1 MTIAGQRGVTLLI
14 VLIMLVVIGLTSAA
28 SLRSASSNERISN
41 NFRMH
46 ALAEHYAEAALR
58 YCETQLTL
66 ADSARVNSLQHA
78 SLRAFT
84 GAAYPAWANTLTWTG
99 AGGAAASL
107 TRVPEALVASA
118 DSAFKPAQL
127 PQCAVESLS
136 IPLTQNGEPA
146 GAADV
151 YVITARGF
159 STDYSASAQ
168 DVSLTGSVVWLQSV
182 VSVRRAAKAG
192 AGTLAD
198 RVWRRIINP
207 PVS

>member
-1 MTIAGQRGVTLLI
+1 MTTSGQRGVSLLI
-14 VLIMLVVIGLTSAA
+14 VLIMLVIIGLTSAA

-46 ALAEHYAEAALR
+46 ALAEQYAEAALR

-66 ADSARVNSLQHA
+66 AEAARVDSLKEA

-84 GAAYPAWANTLTWTG
+84 GAAYPAWANPLTWTG
-99 AGGAAASL
+99 TGGASASL
-107 TRVPEALVASA
+107 TRVPEALVSSA

-127 PQCAVESLS
+127 PQCAVEKQSLVM
-136 IPLTQNGEPA
+136 TQNGVPA
-146 GAADV
+146 GTADV

-159 STDYSASAQ
+159 STDYSASPQGA
-168 DVSLTGSVVWLQSV
+168 SLTGSVVWLQTL
-182 VSVRRAAKAG
+182 VSVQRATAAG
-192 AGTLAD
+192 AGALAD

>member
-1 MTIAGQRGVTLLI
+1 MTIAGQRGVSLLI

-66 ADSARVNSLQHA
+66 ADSARVNSLQDA

-127 PQCAVESLS
+127 PQCAVENLS

-159 STDYSASAQ
+159 STDYSASVQ
-168 DVSLTGSVVWLQSV
+168 GFSLTGSVVWLQSV

>member
-1 MTIAGQRGVTLLI
+1 MTIAGQRGVSLLI

-66 ADSARVNSLQHA
+66 ADSARVNSLQDA

>member
-1 MTIAGQRGVTLLI
+1 VSLLI
-14 VLIMLVVIGLTSAA
+14 VLIMLVIIALTSAA

-46 ALAEHYAEAALR
+46 ALAEQYAEMALR

-66 ADSARVNSLQHA
+66 ADGARVDSLKEA

-84 GAAYPAWANTLTWTG
+84 GTAYPAWANPLTWTG
-99 AGGAAASL
+99 AGGASASL
-107 TRVPEALVASA
+107 TSVPEALVSSA
-118 DSAFKPAQL
+118 DSAFKPTQL
-127 PQCAVESLS
+127 PQCAVEKQSLA
-136 IPLTQNGEPA
+136 LTQNGVSA

-159 STDYSASAQ
+159 STDYSASSQ
-168 DVSLTGSVVWLQSV
+168 GVSLTGSVVWLQSL
-182 VSVRRAAKAG
+182 VSVRRGAAAD

>member
-1 MTIAGQRGVTLLI
+1 VTTPGQRGVSLLI
-14 VLIMLVVIGLTSAA
+14 VLIMLVIIGLTSAA

-46 ALAEHYAEAALR
+46 ALAEQYAEAALR

-66 ADSARVNSLQHA
+66 ADGARMDSLKEA
-78 SLRAFT
+78 SLRVFT
-84 GAAYPAWANTLTWTG
+84 GAAYPAWANPLTWTG
-99 AGGAAASL
+99 AGGAFASL
-107 TRVPEALVASA
+107 TSVPEAVVTSA
-118 DSAFKPAQL
+118 DSAFKPTLL
-127 PQCAVESLS
+127 PQCAVEKQSLA
-136 IPLTQNGEPA
+136 LTLNGAPA

-159 STDYSASAQ
+159 STDYSASPQ
-168 DVSLTGSVVWLQSV
+168 GVSLTGSVVWLQSL
-182 VSVRRAAKAG
+182 VSVRRAAPAD

-207 PVS
+207 PV

>member
-1 MTIAGQRGVTLLI
+1 MASGQRGVSLLI

-46 ALAEHYAEAALR
+46 ALAEQYAEAALR

-66 ADSARVNSLQHA
+66 ADGARVDSLKEA
-78 SLRAFT
+78 SMRAFT
-84 GAAYPAWANTLTWTG
+84 GAAYPAWANPLTWTG
-99 AGGAAASL
+99 AGGAATSL
-107 TRVPEALVASA
+107 TLVPEALVKSA
-118 DSAFKPAQL
+118 DSAFKPAHL
-127 PQCAVESLS
+127 PQCAVEILS
-136 IPLTQNGEPA
+136 IPLTPNGVPA
-146 GAADV
+146 VAADA

-168 DVSLTGSVVWLQSV
+168 GASLTGSVVWLQSL
-182 VSVRRAAKAG
+182 VSVRRAAAAD

>member
-1 MTIAGQRGVTLLI
+1 MTIAGQRGVSLLI

>member
-1 MTIAGQRGVTLLI
+1 VTTSGQRGVSLLI

-46 ALAEHYAEAALR
+46 ALAEQYAEAALR
-58 YCETQLTL
+58 YCEMQLTL
-66 ADSARVNSLQHA
+66 ADDARVDSLKNA

-84 GAAYPAWANTLTWTG
+84 GAAYPAWANLLTWTG
-99 AGGAAASL
+99 AGGASASL

-118 DSAFKPAQL
+118 DSAYKPAQL
-127 PQCAVESLS
+127 PQCVVEKQSLV
-136 IPLTQNGEPA
+136 LTQNGVPA

-159 STDYSASAQ
+159 STDYSVNPQGA
-168 DVSLTGSVVWLQSV
+168 SLTGSVVWLQSL
-182 VSVRRAAKAG
+182 VSVRRATAAE

>member
-1 MTIAGQRGVTLLI
+1 MASGQRGVSLLI

-46 ALAEHYAEAALR
+46 ALAEQYAEAALR

-66 ADSARVNSLQHA
+66 ADGARVDSLKEA
-78 SLRAFT
+78 ALRAFT

-118 DSAFKPAQL
+118 DSAFKPTQL

-168 DVSLTGSVVWLQSV
+168 AVSLAGSVVWLQSV

>member
-1 MTIAGQRGVTLLI
+1 MTISGQRGVSLLI
-14 VLIMLVVIGLTSAA
+14 VLIMLVVIALTSAA

-66 ADSARVNSLQHA
+66 ADSARVNSLQDA

>member
-1 MTIAGQRGVTLLI
+1 MTITGQRGVSLLI

-66 ADSARVNSLQHA
+66 ADSARVNSLQDA

-198 RVWRRIINP
+198 RVGRRIINP

>member
-1 MTIAGQRGVTLLI
+1 MTSSHQRGVSLLI
-14 VLIMLVVIGLTSAA
+14 VLIMLVVIGMTSAA
-28 SLRSASSNERISN
+28 SLRSASSNERISH

-46 ALAEHYAEAALR
+46 ALAEQYAEAALR

-66 ADSARVNSLQHA
+66 ADGARVDSLKEA

-84 GAAYPAWANTLTWTG
+84 GAAYPAWANPLTWTG
-99 AGGAAASL
+99 TGGASASL
-107 TRVPEALVASA
+107 TSVPEAVVKSA
-118 DSAFKPAQL
+118 ESAFKPMQL
-127 PQCAVESLS
+127 PQCAVEKQSLA
-136 IPLTQNGEPA
+136 LTLNGAPA

-159 STDYSASAQ
+159 STDYSASPQGA
-168 DVSLTGSVVWLQSV
+168 SLTGSVVWLQSL
-182 VSVRRAAKAG
+182 VSVRRAAPAD

>member
-1 MTIAGQRGVTLLI
+1 MTITGQRGVSLLI

-66 ADSARVNSLQHA
+66 ADSARVNSLQDA

>member
-1 MTIAGQRGVTLLI
+1 MTTPGQRGVSLLI
-14 VLIMLVVIGLTSAA
+14 VLIMLVIIALTSVA

-46 ALAEHYAEAALR
+46 ALAEQYAEAALR

-66 ADSARVNSLQHA
+66 ADAVRADSLKEA

-84 GAAYPAWANTLTWTG
+84 GAAYPAWVNPLTWTV
-99 AGGAAASL
+99 AGGASASL
-107 TRVPEALVASA
+107 TRVPEAVVRSA
-118 DSAFKPAQL
+118 DSAFQPAQL
-127 PQCAVESLS
+127 PQCAVEKLS
-136 IPLTQNGEPA
+136 IPLTQNAQPA

-159 STDYSASAQ
+159 STDYSASPQ
-168 DVSLTGSVVWLQSV
+168 GVSLTGSVVWLQSL
-182 VSVRRAAKAG
+182 VSVRRAAAAD

>member
-1 MTIAGQRGVTLLI
+1 MAWAQRGVSLLI

-46 ALAEHYAEAALR
+46 ALAEQYAEAALR

-66 ADSARVNSLQHA
+66 ADGARVDSLKEA

-84 GAAYPAWANTLTWTG
+84 GAAYPAWANPLTWTG
-99 AGGAAASL
+99 AGGAATSL
-107 TRVPEALVASA
+107 TRVPEALVKSA

-127 PQCAVESLS
+127 PQCAVEKQSLV
-136 IPLTQNGEPA
+136 LMLNGVPA
-146 GAADV
+146 GAADA

-159 STDYSASAQ
+159 STDYSASPQGA
-168 DVSLTGSVVWLQSV
+168 SLTGSVVWLQSL
-182 VSVRRAAKAG
+182 VSVRRAAAAD

>member
-1 MTIAGQRGVTLLI
+1 VTTPGQRGVSLLI

-46 ALAEHYAEAALR
+46 ALAEQYAEAALR

-66 ADSARVNSLQHA
+66 AEAARVDSLKEA

-84 GAAYPAWANTLTWTG
+84 GAAYPSWANPLTWTG
-99 AGGAAASL
+99 TGGASASL
-107 TRVPEALVASA
+107 TRVPEALVSSA

-127 PQCAVESLS
+127 PQCAVEKQSLVM
-136 IPLTQNGEPA
+136 TQNGVPA
-146 GAADV
+146 GTADV

-159 STDYSASAQ
+159 STDYSASPQ
-168 DVSLTGSVVWLQSV
+168 GVSLTGSVVWLQSL
-182 VSVRRAAKAG
+182 VSVRRAAAAE
-192 AGTLAD
+192 AGTLSD

>member
-1 MTIAGQRGVTLLI
+1 MIIAGQRGVSLLI

-46 ALAEHYAEAALR
+46 ALAEQYAEAALR
-58 YCETQLTL
+58 YCETQLSL
-66 ADSARVNSLQHA
+66 ADSARVDSLKEA

-84 GAAYPAWANTLTWTG
+84 GAAYPAWANPLTWTG
-99 AGGAAASL
+99 AGGASASL
-107 TRVPEALVASA
+107 TRLPEALATSA
-118 DSAFKPAQL
+118 DSAFEPAL
-127 PQCAVESLS
+127 SPQCAVEMQSLA
-136 IPLTQNGEPA
+136 LTLNGVPA

-159 STDYSASAQ
+159 STDYSASPQ
-168 DVSLTGSVVWLQSV
+168 GVSLTGSVVWLQSL
-182 VSVRRAAKAG
+182 VSVRRAAAAD

>member
-1 MTIAGQRGVTLLI
+1 VSLLI

>member
-1 MTIAGQRGVTLLI
+1 MTTPGQRGVSLLI

-66 ADSARVNSLQHA
+66 ADSARVNSLQDA

>member
-1 MTIAGQRGVTLLI
+1 MSAPGQRGVSLLI

-46 ALAEHYAEAALR
+46 ALAEQYAEAALR

-66 ADSARVNSLQHA
+66 ADGARVDSLKEA
-78 SLRAFT
+78 WLRAFT
-84 GAAYPAWANTLTWTG
+84 GAAYPAWANPLTWTG
-99 AGGAAASL
+99 VGGASASL
-107 TRVPEALVASA
+107 TRMPGALLASA
-118 DSAFKPAQL
+118 DSAFKPAEL
-127 PQCAVESLS
+127 PQCAVEKQSLA
-136 IPLTQNGEPA
+136 LMQNGVPA

-159 STDYSASAQ
+159 STDYSASPQGA
-168 DVSLTGSVVWLQSV
+168 SLTGSVVWLQSL
-182 VSVRRAAKAG
+182 VSVRRAAAAD

>member
-1 MTIAGQRGVTLLI
+1 MTTPGQRGVSLLI

-66 ADSARVNSLQHA
+66 ADSARVNSLQDA

-159 STDYSASAQ
+159 STDYSASPQ
-168 DVSLTGSVVWLQSV
+168 GVSLTGSVVWLQSL
-182 VSVRRAAKAG
+182 VSVRRAAAAE
-192 AGTLAD
+192 AGTLSD

>member
-1 MTIAGQRGVTLLI
+1 VTTSGQRGVSLLI

-46 ALAEHYAEAALR
+46 ALAEQYAEAALR
-58 YCETQLTL
+58 YCETQLSL
-66 ADSARVNSLQHA
+66 ADGARVDSLKDI
-78 SLRAFT
+78 SLTAFT
-84 GAAYPAWANTLTWTG
+84 GTDYPAWANPLTWTG
-99 AGGAAASL
+99 TGGASASL
-107 TRVPEALVASA
+107 TRVPEALVTSA
-118 DSAFKPAQL
+118 DSAFKPVHL
-127 PQCAVESLS
+127 PQCAVEILS

-146 GAADV
+146 GAANA

-159 STDYSASAQ
+159 STDYSASPQGA
-168 DVSLTGSVVWLQSV
+168 SLTGSVVWLQSV
-182 VSVRRAAKAG
+182 VSVRRGAAAEAG
-192 AGTLAD
+192 ALAD

>member
-1 MTIAGQRGVTLLI
+1 MSAPGQRGVSLLI

-46 ALAEHYAEAALR
+46 ALAEQYAEAALR

-66 ADSARVNSLQHA
+66 SDGARVDSLKEA

-84 GAAYPAWANTLTWTG
+84 GAAYPAWANPLTWTG
-99 AGGAAASL
+99 VGGASASL

-118 DSAFKPAQL
+118 DSAYKPAQL
-127 PQCAVESLS
+127 PQCAVEKLSLA
-136 IPLTQNGEPA
+136 LMQNGVPA
-146 GAADV
+146 GAGDV

-159 STDYSASAQ
+159 STDYSASPQ
-168 DVSLTGSVVWLQSV
+168 GVSLTGSVVWLQSL
-182 VSVRRAAKAG
+182 VSVRRTAAAE

-198 RVWRRIINP
+198 RVWRRLINP

>member
-1 MTIAGQRGVTLLI
+1 MTTPGQRGVSLLI
-14 VLIMLVVIGLTSAA
+14 VLIMLVIIGMTSAA

-46 ALAEHYAEAALR
+46 ALAEQYAEAALR

-66 ADSARVNSLQHA
+66 ADGARMDSLKEA
-78 SLRAFT
+78 SLRVFT
-84 GAAYPAWANTLTWTG
+84 GAAYPAWANPLTWTG
-99 AGGAAASL
+99 AGGAFASL
-107 TRVPEALVASA
+107 TSVPEAVVKSA
-118 DSAFKPAQL
+118 DSAFKPTLL
-127 PQCAVESLS
+127 PQCAVEKQSLA
-136 IPLTQNGEPA
+136 LTLNGAPA

-159 STDYSASAQ
+159 STDYSASPQ
-168 DVSLTGSVVWLQSV
+168 GVSLTGSVVWLQSL
-182 VSVRRAAKAG
+182 VSVRRAAPAD

-207 PVS
+207 PV

>member
-1 MTIAGQRGVTLLI
+1 MTRSHQCGVSLLI
-14 VLIMLVVIGLTSAA
+14 VLIMLVIIGLTSAA

-46 ALAEHYAEAALR
+46 ALAEQYAEAALR

-66 ADSARVNSLQHA
+66 ADGARVDSLKEA
-78 SLRAFT
+78 WLRAFT
-84 GAAYPAWANTLTWTG
+84 GAAYPAWANPLTWTG
-99 AGGAAASL
+99 AGGASASL
-107 TRVPEALVASA
+107 TRVPESVVTSA

-127 PQCAVESLS
+127 PQCVVERLS
-136 IPLTQNGEPA
+136 IPLTQNGVPT
-146 GAADV
+146 GAADA
-151 YVITARGF
+151 YVVTARGF
-159 STDYSASAQ
+159 STDYSASPQ
-168 DVSLTGSVVWLQSV
+168 GVSLTGSVVWLQSL
-182 VSVRRAAKAG
+182 VSVRRAAAAD

>member
-1 MTIAGQRGVTLLI
+1 MGWAQRGVSLLI
-14 VLIMLVVIGLTSAA
+14 MLIMLVVIGLTSAA

-46 ALAEHYAEAALR
+46 ALAEQYAEAALR

-66 ADSARVNSLQHA
+66 ADRVRVDSLKDV
-78 SLRAFT
+78 SLMAFT
-84 GAAYPAWANTLTWTG
+84 GAAYPAWANPLTWTG
-99 AGGAAASL
+99 VGGASASL
-107 TRVPEALVASA
+107 TRMPGALVASA

-127 PQCAVESLS
+127 PQCAVERLS
-136 IPLTQNGEPA
+136 IPLTPNGVPA
-146 GAADV
+146 VAADA

-159 STDYSASAQ
+159 STDYSASPQGA
-168 DVSLTGSVVWLQSV
+168 SLTGSVVWLQSI
-182 VSVRRAAKAG
+182 VSVRRGAAAEAG
-192 AGTLAD
+192 ALAD

>member
-1 MTIAGQRGVTLLI
+1 MTTLGQRGVSLLI
-14 VLIMLVVIGLTSAA
+14 VLIMLVIIGLTSAA

-46 ALAEHYAEAALR
+46 ALAEQYAEAALR

-66 ADSARVNSLQHA
+66 ADGARVESLKEV
-78 SLRAFT
+78 SLTAFT
-84 GAAYPAWANTLTWTG
+84 GDAYPAWANPLTWTG
-99 AGGAAASL
+99 AGGAYASL
-107 TRVPEALVASA
+107 TRLPEAMLTSA

-127 PQCAVESLS
+127 PQCAVERLS
-136 IPLTQNGEPA
+136 IPLIRNGDPA
-146 GAADV
+146 GAADA
-151 YVITARGF
+151 YVVTARGF
-159 STDYSASAQ
+159 STDYSAS
-168 DVSLTGSVVWLQSV
+168 LTGSVVWLQSL
-182 VSVRRAAKAG
+182 VSVRRVAAAE

>member
-1 MTIAGQRGVTLLI
+1 MASGQRGVSLLI

-46 ALAEHYAEAALR
+46 ALAEQYAEAALR

-66 ADSARVNSLQHA
+66 ADGARVDSLREA

-84 GAAYPAWANTLTWTG
+84 GAAYPAWANPLTWTG
-99 AGGAAASL
+99 AGGAYASL
-107 TRVPEALVASA
+107 TRVPEAFVASA
-118 DSAFKPAQL
+118 DSAFKPTQL
-127 PQCAVESLS
+127 PQCAVEKQSLA
-136 IPLTQNGEPA
+136 LTQNGVPA

-159 STDYSASAQ
+159 STDYSASPQ
-168 DVSLTGSVVWLQSV
+168 GVGLTGSVVWLQSL
-182 VSVRRAAKAG
+182 VSVRRTATAD

-207 PVS
+207 PVA

>member
-1 MTIAGQRGVTLLI
+1 VTTPGQRGVSLLI
-14 VLIMLVVIGLTSAA
+14 VLIMLVIIGMTSAA

-46 ALAEHYAEAALR
+46 ALAEQYAEAALR

-66 ADSARVNSLQHA
+66 ADGARMDSLKEA
-78 SLRAFT
+78 SLRVFT
-84 GAAYPAWANTLTWTG
+84 GAAYPAWANPLTWTG
-99 AGGAAASL
+99 AGGAFASL
-107 TRVPEALVASA
+107 TSVPEAVVKSA
-118 DSAFKPAQL
+118 DSAFKPTLL
-127 PQCAVESLS
+127 PQCAVEKQSLA
-136 IPLTQNGEPA
+136 LTLNGAPA

-159 STDYSASAQ
+159 STDYSASPQ
-168 DVSLTGSVVWLQSV
+168 GVSLTGSVVWLQSL
-182 VSVRRAAKAG
+182 VSVRRAAPAD

-207 PVS
+207 PV

>member
-1 MTIAGQRGVTLLI
+1 MTTTGQRGVSLLI
-14 VLIMLVVIGLTSAA
+14 VLIMLVIIGLTSAA

-66 ADSARVNSLQHA
+66 ADNARVNSLQDA
-78 SLRAFT
+78 SLQAFT

-99 AGGAAASL
+99 AGGASASL

-146 GAADV
+146 GAADI

-168 DVSLTGSVVWLQSV
+168 AVSLAGSVVWLQSV
-182 VSVRRAAKAG
+182 VSVRRAATAG